1 MELKKK
7 DNNLPRGIYRVI
19 VRTTTGA
26 KLRVYE
32 NGTRNFFDRKAAYA
46 HYYKMKSRGFDVS
59 LWFSIIDS
67 WKMVAGD
74 VV

>member
-1 MELKKK
+1 MGSKKK
-7 DNNLPRGIYRVI
+7 DNNLPRSVYRVI

-46 HYYKMKSRGFDVS
+46 HYYKMRSRGFEVS
-59 LWFSIIDS
+59 LWFSVIDS